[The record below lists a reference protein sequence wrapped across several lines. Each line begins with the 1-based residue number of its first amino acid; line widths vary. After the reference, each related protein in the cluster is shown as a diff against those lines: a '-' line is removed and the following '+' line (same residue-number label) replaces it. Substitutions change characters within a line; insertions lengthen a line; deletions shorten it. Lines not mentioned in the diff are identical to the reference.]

1 MAGVFELSNFRQI
14 SKRKLS
20 KLSSYVNRVSP
31 YRSANF
37 NSSHSWKKRFRL
49 KRNLL
54 KSGNS
59 FDISQDIFFDIIIR
73 PIKLSPPTTEY
84 LTIHEKTTR
93 KRKRFFKNRALSKSY
108 IAKLNL
114 PARGDTSS
122 LDTIT
127 RLMAG

>member
-108 IAKLNL
+108 ISKLNL

>member
-20 KLSSYVNRVSP
+20 KLSSYVNGVSP

-108 IAKLNL
+108 ISKLNL